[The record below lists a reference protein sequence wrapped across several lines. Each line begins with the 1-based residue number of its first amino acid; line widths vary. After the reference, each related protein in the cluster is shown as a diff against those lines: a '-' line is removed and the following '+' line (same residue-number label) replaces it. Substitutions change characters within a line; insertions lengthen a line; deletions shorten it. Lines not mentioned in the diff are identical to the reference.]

1 MIETLGKADELKTI
15 KQEKDTW
22 VLEVPAE
29 ICQREGFAKGTL
41 VSLTFKDGAIQ
52 SSYVRPSAETES
64 FLDCVVEE
72 EKEYF
77 EEMKR
82 IGD

>member
-64 FLDCVVEE
+64 FLDCVFEE